1 MKRNKKQIK
10 EDLLDGLLE
19 IVLSLVFCAIG
30 ALIISLFGIVPDF
43 SKIDPDLLIVLGAV
57 VFLVVFGIV
66 CALLQLKKKKKKKKD

>member
-1 MKRNKKQIK
+1 MKRTKKQIK

-30 ALIISLFGIVPDF
+30 ALIISLLGIDLDA
-43 SKIDPDLLIVLGAV
+43 SSIDLDLLIFIGIVA
-57 VFLVVFGIV
+57 FLAVFGIV

>member
-30 ALIISLFGIVPDF
+30 ALIISLLGIDLYA
-43 SKIDPDLLIVLGAV
+43 SSIDLDLLILIGV
-57 VFLVVFGIV
+57 VAFLAVFGIV
-66 CALLQLKKKKKKKKD
+66 FAAIHFIRKKK

>member
-30 ALIISLFGIVPDF
+30 ALIISLLGIDLDA
-43 SKIDPDLLIVLGAV
+43 SSIDLDLLILIGIVA
-57 VFLVVFGIV
+57 FLAVFGITFV
-66 CALLQLKKKKKKKKD
+66 AIHLIKKKK